1 MSLETTL
8 ENETL
13 VSIRIFSSDFKCL
26 ENPGHAV
33 GILTQG
39 KSWSIVVSFNS
50 SGSTL
55 SKGLHK
61 STSFVSNTAG
71 PILLKMQEVLLSSTA
86 NKEPSLIRAKTL
98 CKLARSCVIF

>member
-1 MSLETTL
+1 MFLETTL

-13 VSIRIFSSDFKCL
+13 ISIRIFSSDFKCL

-33 GILTQG
+33 GILTRQG

-71 PILLKMQEVLLSSTA
+71 PILLKMQEVLLSF
-86 NKEPSLIRAKTL
+86 LLQIRNHLSSEQKHY
-98 CKLARSCVIF
+98 VN